1 MANDLEGRRAPWMR
15 MAMDWEGVAAALGA
29 LLVGMLLGWLWDPLF
44 WIGFAGAVVAVF
56 AARWSHRT
64 APDEPAAIVAPC
76 DGIIVSVKRAEVP
89 PELRLSDVYA
99 TRIRI
104 STGPTATNKLYAPI
118 AGVVQTLI
126 HEVGE
131 NNVPFATG
139 PTEHGLT
146 EVYVTLESLGEEVG
160 LRLATG
166 GFGPRLDVT
175 VDVGDSVR
183 TGRVIGTRR
192 LGGWCDV
199 YVPSKVDETVWAG
212 QTIIGGET
220 ILGRL
225 STPSDEDLFEASAV
239 EAALPT
245 VEVEPDTSDDM
256 DDIDDATV
264 SDADAPEEAVKAE
277 DGDEHAE
284 TQEALARL
292 KAVAKAAASEDG
304 G

>member
-1 MANDLEGRRAPWMR
+1 MANDLEGRRTPWMR
-15 MAMDWEGVAAALGA
+15 MAMDWEGVAAALAA
-29 LLVGMLLGWLWDPLF
+29 LLVGILLGWLWDPLF
-44 WIGFAGAVVAVF
+44 WLGFIGAVIAVF

-76 DGIIVSVKRAEVP
+76 DGIVVSVTRAEVP

-118 AGVVQTLI
+118 AGAVQTLI
-126 HEVGE
+126 SEAGE
-131 NNVPFATG
+131 NSVPFATG

-146 EVYVTLESLGEEVG
+146 EVYITLESLGEEVG

-183 TGRVIGTRR
+183 MGRAIGTRR

-199 YVPSKVDETVWAG
+199 YVPSKVAELVWAG
-212 QTIIGGET
+212 QTIVGGET
-220 ILGRL
+220 IMGRL
-225 STPSDEDLFEASAV
+225 STPSDEDLFEASTAEATLPEAEPEPETAVSRDVDVDDSDGPV
-239 EAALPT
+239 EARDA
-245 VEVEPDTSDDM
+245 ENDT
-256 DDIDDATV
+256 
-264 SDADAPEEAVKAE
+264 EH
-277 DGDEHAE
+277 DETH
-284 TQEALARL
+284 EALERL
-292 KAVAKAAASEDG
+292 KAVAKAAASED
-304 G
+304 